1 MKLDKL
7 KATLSDRRGFA
18 KTLGMASV
26 GLGAFLAN
34 VDSASAAITD
44 ADIVQFALNLEYLEA
59 EFYTMARTGKT
70 IDQMGVGITG
80 AGSAGATT
88 GGRKVTFV
96 EGSTLANTADQI
108 ASDERTHVTLL
119 RSLLTSLGIQ
129 PIAKPAI
136 NLNALSTGFESQ
148 EAFVTLARAFED
160 TGVSAY
166 GGAAPL
172 ISDKTILGYAAR
184 ILATEAEHTG
194 NLRLHASLYQAPG
207 FSLDPLDTPPPPGG
221 TNFISGSGGLTAVRS
236 PGQVLS
242 IVFRGPNLSSGAF
255 FPAGVNGSINA
266 SSTT

>member
-1 MKLDKL
+1 M
-7 KATLSDRRGFA
+7 
-18 KTLGMASV
+18 
-26 GLGAFLAN
+26 
-34 VDSASAAITD
+34 
-44 ADIVQFALNLEYLEA
+44 
-59 EFYTMARTGKT
+59 
-70 IDQMGVGITG
+70 
-80 AGSAGATT
+80 
-88 GGRKVTFV
+88 

-119 RSLLTSLGIQ
+119 RTLLTGLAIQ
-129 PIAKPAI
+129 PIAKPVI

-194 NLRLHASLYQAPG
+194 NLRLGASLYQAPG
-207 FSLDPLDTPPPPGG
+207 FSLDALDTPPPPGG
-221 TNFISGSGGLTAVRS
+221 TNFISGSGGLTAVRT

-242 IVFRGPNLSSGAF
+242 IVFGGPNLSSGAF
-255 FPAGVNGSINA
+255 FPSGVNGRINA